1 MLFSSIP
8 FLYTFLPCVLI
19 LYFLVP
25 GWLKNTVLL
34 LSSLFFYAWGEP
46 RFVVFMVIAIVQG
59 YVFGLLA
66 EKFRDRPKR
75 AKLCLWASAVVS
87 LGLLGY
93 CKYADFFI
101 SGFNTLTGLSLP
113 LLHVA
118 LPIGISFY
126 TFQILSYVID
136 VYRGDVTAQ
145 RNLIDLAAYV
155 AMFPQLIAGPIVRY
169 ADIAP
174 QLKHRT
180 HTLADAAYGARRFI
194 LGLSKKVLLAN
205 VLYELISAYKSAANV
220 SVLFVWLYAAA
231 YVLHLYFDFSGYSD
245 MAIGLGRIFG
255 FHFIENFNY
264 PYISASVTEFWRRW
278 HMSLGSWFR
287 DYVYIPLGGNRVSK
301 AKWFRNIFIVWL
313 LTGLWHGA
321 AWTFILWGLFF
332 AVFLTAEKL
341 WYGEALAQ
349 TRFLKHLYVLL
360 LIAVSF
366 VIFDAASVSDAF
378 RTIGSLFGLGGLPRS
393 DVLARYYFDSYSGV
407 FLVAIVG
414 ATPLPAKIVRPRQK
428 DHVRCGAGGAA
439 GPAGGGHRLS
449 GGRVLQ
455 PVPVFPLLKEV
466 PPCLKNGKAFSR
478 WGSCPRLF
486 WVLASGRRSSPPMRS
501 PPVSAARWP
510 RCRNCPQAAISP
522 ANSCPATR
530 ITPRTSFLCGSS
542 SAP

>member
-174 QLKHRT
+174 QLKRRT

-245 MAIGLGRIFG
+245 MAIGLGCIFG

-301 AKWFRNIFIVWL
+301 AEWFRNIFIVWL

-321 AWTFILWGLFF
+321 AWNFVLWGGYF
-332 AVFLTAEKL
+332 
-341 WYGEALAQ
+341 G
-349 TRFLKHLYVLL
+349 LL
-360 LIAVSF
+360 LLTE
-366 VIFDAASVSDAF
+366 
-378 RTIGSLFGLGGLPRS
+378 RLWLGKR
-393 DVLARYYFDSYSGV
+393 LARAPAAVQHALLLLLVTLGFVLFRAESLRDCWQTLRAMFGGAPLWDADALYALRSFAGV
-407 FLVAIVG
+407 LVLGVVG
-414 ATPLPAKIVRPRQK
+414 ATRLPK
-428 DHVRCGAGGAA
+428 
-439 GPAGGGHRLS
+439 RLW
-449 GGRVLQ
+449 
-455 PVPVFPLLKEV
+455 K
-466 PPCLKNGKAFSR
+466 
-478 WGSCPRLF
+478 RLE
-486 WVLASGRRSSPPMRS
+486 PH
-501 PPVSAARWP
+501 PVSAALGP
-510 RCRNCPQAAISP
+510 VLTGLLLLAAT
-522 ANSCPATR
+522 AALVDG
-530 ITPRTSFLCGSS
+530 SFNPFLYFRF
-542 SAP
+542 